1 MRYNELYKR
10 NSNPNF
16 WDWDNSIFHCN
27 CGSFALN
34 LTSWY
39 TPYLCETEI
48 DRMEDVDAYLFGEN
62 EREHFME
69 ELLLEGYKREDVMDI
84 ILERDWEFILLTCPW
99 LEPIGREEI
108 SENDRVI
115 AYRLMLEEGVE
126 PLEFD
131 ADLHTDFHFRVLI
144 DGEWWEKNGGGPIHS
159 CGAFTDESPWH
170 CETWVYDSNI
180 KYARFKEN
188 V

>member
-10 NSNPNF
+10 NNNPLY
-16 WDWDNSIFHCN
+16 WEDNTRCN

-34 LTSWY
+34 LTTWY
-39 TPYLCETEI
+39 APYLYESEI
-48 DRMEDVDAYLFGEN
+48 DEMEDVDAYLFSEN

-69 ELLLEGYKREDVMDI
+69 ELLLEGYNREDVMDI

-99 LEPIGREEI
+99 LEPISKHDIGT
-108 SENDRVI
+108 NDRVI
-115 AYRLMLEEGVE
+115 AYRLMLEEDVE

-144 DGEWWEKNGGGPIHS
+144 DGEWWEKNGCGPIHS
-159 CGAFTDESPWH
+159 CGTFADEEPWH
-170 CETWVYDSNI
+170 CETWVYDSNV
-180 KYARFKEN
+180 KYARFKE
-188 V
+188 VV